1 MKKIKCLIAVALM
14 ISLFAGCSKQG
25 EKEKNKYVEDFKY
38 GVIVSGEQ
46 KDDAYI
52 ECLDEDLNSV
62 GKYHIDYNIDGYGV
76 GMPFVY
82 DDKLYCRSIGYG
94 GYEDNCNAII
104 FDYKTGTYET
114 IHFDDCVALT
124 DIKADENYI
133 YGVSNLNWKNHI
145 YRYSRKNKEMEE
157 IIIDGTDALYLYPC
171 DGEVYVY
178 VWEKN
183 GEKVQALHRV
193 DFENGSLQKIKKISK
208 YAPQSFVNYDKKLY
222 LPCDKEMVVYDTVK
236 DEISKY
242 SIPVKNAYSCCSH
255 DNIVYVLDF
264 DMRDRV
270 NPSKLVAFDMNLNEV
285 VNTYELEPDVDSV
298 CMDENVILAS
308 DGMGTVFKFELNEQ
322 EGTLEKV
329 AEHTVYYDDYF
340 YPAICI
346 NTAK

>member
-14 ISLFAGCSKQG
+14 ISLVAGCGKKG

-52 ECLDEDLNSV
+52 ECYS
-62 GKYHIDYNIDGYGV
+62 
-76 GMPFVY
+76 
-82 DDKLYCRSIGYG
+82 KLYCRSVGYAG
-94 GYEDNCNAII
+94 FEDNCNAII

-114 IHFDDCVALT
+114 IHFDDCVGLT
-124 DIKADENYI
+124 DIKVDENYI
-133 YGVSNLNWKNHI
+133 YGISNLNKKNHI
-145 YRYSRKNKEMEE
+145 YRYSWKNKEMEE

-171 DGEVYVY
+171 EGELYVFVY
-178 VWEKN
+178 EKN

-193 DFENGSLQKIKKISK
+193 DFENESLQKIKKISK
-208 YAPQSFVNYDKKLY
+208 YAPRSFVNYDKKLY
-222 LPCDKEMVVYDTVK
+222 LPCDEEMVIYDTVK

-242 SIPVKNAYSCCSH
+242 SIPVKEAYSSCSH
-255 DNIVYVLDF
+255 DNMVYVLDY
-264 DMRDRV
+264 DMRKDKK
-270 NPSKLVAFDMNLNEV
+270 SKLVAFDMESNQV
-285 VNTYELEPDVDSV
+285 VKKYKLDLGVSAI
-298 CMDENVILAS
+298 CMEDNIIFAS
-308 DGMGTVFKFELNEQ
+308 NGLGTVYKYELNEQ

-329 AEHTVYYDDYF
+329 AEHTVDYDDYF